1 MVKTDRHE
9 DKQGGDNQF
18 SRNVQNRRNLC
29 DPNKKM
35 DANGG
40 RNDNCRDP
48 YGIDSIENTAKPI
61 GRHRKLDAS

>member
-1 MVKTDRHE
+1 MKP
-9 DKQGGDNQF
+9 
-18 SRNVQNRRNLC
+18 VQSET
-29 DPNKKM
+29 KKI

-48 YGIDSIENTAKPI
+48 YGIDPIENTAKPI